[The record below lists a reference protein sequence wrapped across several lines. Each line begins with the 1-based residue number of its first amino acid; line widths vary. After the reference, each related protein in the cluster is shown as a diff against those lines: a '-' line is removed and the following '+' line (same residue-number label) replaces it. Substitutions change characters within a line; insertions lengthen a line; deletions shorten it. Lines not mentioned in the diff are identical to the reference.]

1 MTDLSTLNVIRQQAA
16 DALLSYRISE
26 GLFGLEALMR
36 ECPDQQLSNALE
48 NIRDS
53 YTQMLHFLSQGG
65 HDEERADIQD
75 RLVRQALHT
84 LDSAARLIR
93 LSRREDLYAHAHH
106 QLFLLGGQDAA
117 PYVLQQ
123 WDAQQGTAERYE
135 TQDLLFDLLWTAPL
149 WDQRQTASWFEFIS
163 RQDTLVQQHLVGAV
177 ILSACEYMDAEKLI
191 FLSLMADSEQPEVR
205 ALSLTGLV
213 LLLLKYEPR
222 LSFYPALLTAF
233 EGRKR
238 ADELALLQRELI
250 LMQESP
256 KASQAIAQ
264 EMAGID
270 FVHSTPQQVEERIRA
285 TMKRYRALIV
295 EGVDI
300 DFHKATLL
308 HSSQFL
314 RRISHWWAPFDESRP
329 FLQELFIRKDGDMA
343 EGLRQMFQHSADC
356 SVNRYAICEAMLSH
370 SDVTSIDK
378 QLTQLWESIE
388 ANLADTIPQQ
398 VYFRSVVQNMA
409 RFFAHS
415 PLAQQT
421 ESLFAS
427 DTCLPRHAFL
437 RPLLSRQAVMQ
448 TCQMLIHFHREA
460 EAFPLLQQLS
470 RQEGVSA
477 EMLRL
482 MGRCQQQMGQ
492 WQKAVNFFTQA
503 DLLDENDTW
512 TLQQLNV
519 CYERLQRHAE
529 RLDVLQRLEVQAPDD
544 LDLSLQLADCLV
556 HLGRADEAL
565 NLLYKVELYRPEDA
579 TVLTTIAH
587 SALRLGR
594 TDVARKYLQKRLSL
608 SAPLQSEETLM
619 AARVQLVI
627 GRWREALQLY
637 APTADETFEAERE
650 PLAALGFP
658 LKDFALLRDMRQQL
672 REKK

>member
-16 DALLSYRISE
+16 DALLDFRISE

-36 ECPDQQLSNALE
+36 ECPDQQQANALE
-48 NIRDS
+48 NLRES

-65 HDEERADIQD
+65 HDEERAEIQD

-84 LDSAARLIR
+84 LDSATRLIR
-93 LSRREDLYAHAHH
+93 LARREDLYSHAHH
-106 QLFLLGGQDAA
+106 QLFLVAGSEPTAF
-117 PYVLQQ
+117 VLQQ
-123 WDAQQGTAERYE
+123 WNERQGTAERYE

-149 WDQRQTASWFEFIS
+149 WDQRQTASWYEFVS
-163 RQDTLVQQHLVGAV
+163 RQDVLVQQHLVGAV
-177 ILSACEYMDAEKLI
+177 ILSACEYMDAEKLVL
-191 FLSLMADSEQPEVR
+191 LSLMADAEQPEVR

-213 LLLLKYEPR
+213 LLLLKHEKR
-222 LSFYPALLTAF
+222 LPFYPALLAAF
-233 EGRKR
+233 DGRKR
-238 ADELALLQRELI
+238 SDELALLQHELI

-264 EMAGID
+264 EMSGID
-270 FVHSTPQQVEERIRA
+270 FVHATPQEVEQRVRA

-300 DFHKATLL
+300 DFHKASLL

-314 RRISHWWAPFDESRP
+314 RRVSHWWAPFDESRP

-370 SDVTSIDK
+370 SDVSSLDK

-388 ANLADTIPQQ
+388 ATLGDAIPQQ
-398 VYFRSVVQNMA
+398 AYYRSTVQNMA

-415 PLAQQT
+415 PLAQQIDGFFGR
-421 ESLFAS
+421 SV
-427 DTCLPRHAFL
+427 CLPQYEFM
-437 RPLLSRQAVMQ
+437 RPMLSRQAVVK
-448 TCQMLIHFHREA
+448 TCQPLIHFHRES
-460 EAFPLLQQLS
+460 EAFPLLQSLS
-470 RQEGVSA
+470 RQESVSA

-482 MGRCQQQMGQ
+482 MGLCKQQLGE
-492 WQKAVNFFTQA
+492 WQKAVGFYSQA

-512 TLQQLNV
+512 TLQQLNL
-519 CYERLQRHAE
+519 CYAQLQRHEE
-529 RLDVLQRLEVQAPDD
+529 RLDVLQRLEAQAPDD
-544 LDLSLQLADCLV
+544 LDLSLQLADCLAN
-556 HLGRADEAL
+556 LGRADEAL

-579 TVLTTIAH
+579 SVLTTIAH
-587 SALRLGR
+587 SALRLNR
-594 TDVARKYLQKRLSL
+594 NEVARKYLQKRLAL
-608 SAPLQSEETLM
+608 STPLQAEEALM
-619 AARVQLVI
+619 AARVQVVL

-637 APTADETFEAERE
+637 VPTDDTTFEAERK
-650 PLAALGFP
+650 PLIALGFP
-658 LKDFALLRDMRQQL
+658 EKDFALLRDMRQQL